1 MAAELNITS
10 IFEITGLYTG
20 DDILV
25 DKFTATNVPVEV
37 VKGCPITGT
46 TGTSIDLGDI
56 AAGKGFSLYLEAI
69 TGNFYIKLG
78 ATAGDPVLTDSQIYL
93 LEGEHCVLPI
103 NPNATA
109 MPGVRFIGDD
119 ASSQL
124 LYVLVGKA

>member
-1 MAAELNITS
+1 MAAELSITS

-20 DDILV
+20 NETLI
-25 DKFTATNVPVEV
+25 DKFTSTSVPIEV
-37 VKGCPITGT
+37 VKGSPVTGITE
-46 TGTSIDLGDI
+46 TSIDLGDI

-78 ATAGDPVLTDSQIYL
+78 ATTGIPVNTDSQIYL
-93 LEGEHCVLPI
+93 LEGEHCVIPI
-103 NPNATA
+103 NPDSTA

>member
-20 DDILV
+20 NEDLIQ
-25 DKFTATNVPVEV
+25 KFTAGSAPAEV
-37 VKGCPITGT
+37 VKGSPVTGT
-46 TGTSIDLGDI
+46 TATSIDLGDI
-56 AAGKGFSLYLEAI
+56 AAGSGFSLYLEAI

-78 ATAGDPVLTDSQIYL
+78 VTTGTPVSTDSQIYL
-93 LEGEHCVLPI
+93 LEGQHCVIPI

-109 MPGVRFIGDD
+109 MPGVRFVGDD

-124 LYVLVGKA
+124 LYVLVGS

>member
-78 ATAGDPVLTDSQIYL
+78 ATTGDPVLTDSQIYL

>member
-78 ATAGDPVLTDSQIYL
+78 VTTGDPVLTDSQIYL
-93 LEGEHCVLPI
+93 LEGEHCVIPI